1 MYLCIC
7 IYGYIYLYTYIGA
20 THRRAGVYNS
30 TKADECAGLR
40 ASVYVCML
48 TFMYIYIY
56 ISTHTGDQACI
67 IAQGLMNAQ
76 VFALLS
82 VLQCGAIC
90 YSLSREDYVTCVC
103 CSVVQ
108 CVTVCRSVSQFWQCV
123 VRGIRDICVEVCCSA
138 WQCVREMHDMVCCSE
153 FNSTRAAEC
162 AGLLASRLCC

>member
-1 MYLCIC
+1 MCRSSRFCVCLYVN
-7 IYGYIYLYTYIGA
+7 IY
-20 THRRAGVYNS
+20 V
-30 TKADECAGLR
+30 
-40 ASVYVCML
+40 
-48 TFMYIYIY
+48 YIYIY

-76 VFALLS
+76 VFALLSVLQCGAICYSLSREDYVTCVCCSVVQCVTVCRS